1 MKMLRRLLPLLALLA
16 VLPAAHADAVVNRCA
31 ADDQT
36 GAGTNLQGALAI
48 GGRITFA
55 CGAVATIQ
63 LNCHAQITAPTTIDG
78 GGTVTLRVDPGSP
91 GCSSPSGSVHYAVF
105 HNVSATPLAFKLVGL
120 KLVGVKPPPS
130 AVTHSLPGQLAYGS
144 FDLALDSSQVSGWM
158 SPIGLTKGSVV
169 ASRSTFSD
177 NDGFVVSAPTIDVGV
192 GTVFSNN
199 GGMPLQSTGGA
210 VTVADSQFSGNRTGS
225 RFVSCT
231 KAEIVNTRFAS
242 NSSPDAG
249 GALTVN
255 CPTRIA
261 HSTFVGNKARSGGAL
276 YIGDAATTSEL
287 IDVTFDSNVA
297 SADGGAISIRYET
310 YAPIPPPQVLELH
323 GVVFKAN
330 QAQIGGALIFARGA
344 LPGLVLNPRVLR
356 AAGTQFIDNE
366 AATSGGAM
374 MLTRAE
380 ATLSRVL
387 MSGNKAGQSGGA
399 VAALQPR
406 DETLV
411 LVNSVLTANVAP
423 FGAALAGQGTAIVNS
438 TLVDNAGPAVSAA
451 GSLPSVPLLDGPSGP
466 KPIRLLNSIVAG
478 GASAPCG
485 PPDAAAPYI
494 DQGHNLQSGGNGC
507 GATILIGIPQ
517 LGPSFI
523 PLPTSPA
530 AHGGDDG
537 ACASTPVS
545 ARDMWDSVRPYSGH
559 CSIGAAEP
567 NLQNIIDKTT
577 GPVIGWIGQLMR
589 CACWPLRP

>member
-1 MKMLRRLLPLLALLA
+1 MNALRRLLVLSALLA
-16 VLPAAHADAVVNRCA
+16 VVPAAHADAVVNHCA
-31 ADDQT
+31 ADDQP
-36 GAGTNLQGALAI
+36 GAGTNLQAALAI

-55 CGAVATIQ
+55 CGAPATIR

-78 GGTVTLRVDPGSP
+78 GGTVTLRVDPASP
-91 GCSSPSGSVHYAVF
+91 GCSSPSGSIHYAAF
-105 HNVSATPLAFKLVGL
+105 HSISAAPLAFKLVGL
-120 KLVGVKPPPS
+120 KLAGVKPPPS
-130 AVTHSLPGQLAYGS
+130 AIAHSLPGQLAYGS
-144 FDLALDSSQVSGWM
+144 FDLSLERSQISGWM
-158 SPIGLTKGSVV
+158 SPVGLTKGSVV
-169 ASRSTFSD
+169 VSGSTLSD
-177 NDGFVVSAPTIDVGV
+177 NDGVVVSAPTVAVG
-192 GTVFSNN
+192 GGAVFSNN

-210 VTVADSQFSGNRTGS
+210 VAVADSEFTGNRTGS
-225 RFVSCT
+225 RLASCT
-231 KAEIVNTRFAS
+231 NAEIINTRFTS

-261 HSTFVGNKARSGGAL
+261 HSTFVGNNARSGGAL
-276 YIGDAATTSEL
+276 YIGDAASRTEL

-310 YAPIPPPQVLELH
+310 YAPIPPPQALELH

-344 LPGLVLNPRVLR
+344 LPGVVLNRRVLT
-356 AAGTQFIDNE
+356 AAGTRFIENV
-366 AATSGGAM
+366 AAISGGAV
-374 MLTRAE
+374 MLIRAE

-399 VAALQPR
+399 IAALQPR
-406 DETLV
+406 DEALF

-423 FGAALAGQGTAIVNS
+423 VGAAFAGQGVSIVNS
-438 TLVDNAGPAVSAA
+438 TLVDNTVPAVSAA
-451 GSLPSVPLLDGPSGP
+451 ASLPPVPLLDGPSGP
-466 KPIRLLNSIVAG
+466 KPIRLLNSIVSG
-478 GASAPCG
+478 PGAPCG
-485 PPDAAAPYI
+485 PPDAAAPYV

-507 GATILIGIPQ
+507 GATIPIGSPQ

-537 ACASTPVS
+537 ACAAPPVS
-545 ARDMWDSVRPYSGH
+545 GRDLWDSMRPYSGH

-567 NLQNIIDKTT
+567 NLQNIVDKTA
-577 GPVIGWIGQLMR
+577 GPVIGWIGQLWR
-589 CACWPLRP
+589 CACWPVRP